1 MAQNNVS
8 NTDWAALQQAEDMA
22 YFRAE
27 ACLLSPGSY
36 SLEEKKAICDG
47 IDSITDEIDAAL
59 KADFES
65 LPPEFRVKLLD
76 MLCASGCMT
85 PEWWS
90 ETLVGKMPGSHDD
103 LVARNQADGNPKAE

>member
-8 NTDWAALQQAEDMA
+8 NIDWTALQQAEDMA

-27 ACLLSPGSY
+27 ACLFSPESY

-47 IDSITDEIDAAL
+47 IDESNAQIEAAL

-65 LPPEFRVKLLD
+65 LPPFAQGKMLDLLKQAD
-76 MLCASGCMT
+76 PT
-85 PEWWS
+85 NFEWWR
-90 ETLVGKMPGSHDD
+90 EILVGKTPSCVSD
-103 LVARNQADGNPKAE
+103 VS